1 MDKGGFSLSGRKPIF
16 YSALMLTC
24 VNLLLRF
31 VGTSFQVYVSSVLG
45 PAGVGLLQLVL
56 SVGSL
61 AMVAG
66 MAGIRTATM
75 YLTAEELGR
84 GRNDSVASVLSGCYL
99 YSILCSGTVGTAVY
113 AFAPFLAR
121 QWIGDLRTLEAL
133 RLFAA
138 FLPLTC
144 LCGVMTGYFTAANR
158 IGTLAA
164 VEIAEQFLSMAVTMG
179 TLTFWAGADPG
190 RACLCVILGSCAGCC
205 LTLGCLVVLR
215 IRERTGSSRKIP
227 VRKRLLDA
235 AVPLAMA
242 DVLKSGITTTENLMV
257 PKRLGQNPTIGDS
270 LAAFGILSGMVFP
283 VLMFPACILFGLAE
297 LLIPELARC
306 AAAGSRKRI
315 RYLVRRSLKVAMLY
329 GTVFGGLLFLLAEPL
344 CQKLYGNAETVLTL
358 KGYAILAPMLY
369 CDAITDA
376 MTKGLGEQKACVRYN
391 ILTSAMDVMGL
402 YLLLPGFGMQGY
414 FISFLVTHLLNFCLS
429 LRRLLKIS
437 GVRLPFYIPALTAAA
452 GLTAVWCASRFSGS
466 GSRIFV
472 YLAALG
478 SLLCL
483 LGITG
488 KEDLAWIR
496 GLIKKPSV

>member
-1 MDKGGFSLSGRKPIF
+1 MSKRKPIF

-24 VNLLLRF
+24 VNLMLRF
-31 VGTSFQVYVSSVLG
+31 VGTSFQVYISSVLG

-56 SVGSL
+56 SVGGLS
-61 AMVAG
+61 MVAG

-75 YLTAEELGR
+75 YITAEELGR
-84 GRNDSVASVLSGCYL
+84 GREDTVGSVLSGCFL
-99 YSILCSGTVGTAVY
+99 YSLLCSGAVGTCV
-113 AFAPFLAR
+113 FCLAPVIAH
-121 QWIGDLRTLEAL
+121 QWIGDMRSVEAL
-133 RLFAA
+133 RLFSA

-164 VEIAEQFLSMAVTMG
+164 VEIAEQLFSMAVTMG
-179 TLTFWAGADPG
+179 ALTLWAGSDPG
-190 RACLCVILGSCAGCC
+190 KACLCVILGSCAGCC
-205 LTLGCLVVLR
+205 LTLASLVVLR
-215 IRERTGSSRKIP
+215 IREGAAVSRQIP
-227 VRKRLLDA
+227 VRKRLLEA
-235 AVPLAMA
+235 AVPLALA

-257 PKRLGQNPTIGDS
+257 PKRLGRNPRIADP

-306 AAAGSRKRI
+306 AAAGSRERI

-329 GTVFGGLLFLLAEPL
+329 GVVFGGLLFLLAEPL
-344 CQKLYGNAETVLTL
+344 CTALYGNTAAGTAL
-358 KGYAILAPMLY
+358 KWYSLLVPMLY

-391 ILTSAMDVMGL
+391 ILTSAMDVIGL
-402 YLLLPGFGMQGY
+402 YFLLPAYGMKGY
-414 FISFLVTHLLNFCLS
+414 FVSFLVTHLLNFCLS

-437 GVRLPFYIPALTAAA
+437 GEALPFHIPMLAASACIGAAWAAA
-452 GLTAVWCASRFSGS
+452 RFPGS
-466 GSRIFV
+466 ISQIVV
-472 YLAALG
+472 YLLSLG

-483 LGITG
+483 LGVTG
-488 KEDLAWIR
+488 NEDLSWVR
-496 GLIKKPSV
+496 GLVRKQEK